1 MMLTFLITCKMGIMH
16 LGITSIILDLFPE
29 AVLFHAYSHQECIR
43 ILQDE
48 KVGFMISDGTVDE
61 MPDLELIRNAH
72 AIQPDTKIIMLL
84 EDAKS
89 DCLRSI
95 YPTGTIER
103 CIGKNASV
111 DYIRTSILHVSN
123 GIKV

>member
-16 LGITSIILDLFPE
+16 LGITSIILDLFPD
-29 AVLFHAYSHQECIR
+29 AVLLHAYSHQECIR

-61 MPDLELIRNAH
+61 RLDIDVIRNAR

-84 EDAKS
+84 EDIKS
-89 DCLRSI
+89 DYNRSI
-95 YPTGTIER
+95 YPAGAIDWY
-103 CIGKNASV
+103 IGKNAPV
-111 DYIRTSILHVSN
+111 DYIRTSILHVST
-123 GIKV
+123 GIKI